1 MKVPLLC
8 RVEDGGVGW
17 NSITLPT
24 HQQPLKLL
32 TRTPRVPRAQLEN
45 LSSQEILLTGD
56 PQPALQLNAFDAG
69 LLLPRPWGVD
79 SGGSS
84 KSDRRMGTGSF

>member
-8 RVEDGGVGW
+8 GVEDGGGRWVGTV
-17 NSITLPT
+17 SIKLPT

-45 LSSQEILLTGD
+45 LS
-56 PQPALQLNAFDAG
+56 FKK
-69 LLLPRPWGVD
+69 
-79 SGGSS
+79 SS
-84 KSDRRMGTGSF
+84 